1 MDAFTVT
8 ATITASPQTVYS
20 AWLSSKGHTDMT
32 GGTAKC
38 SAQAG
43 GAFTAWDGYITGK
56 NLELVAGEKIVQ
68 TWRTTEF
75 LDDDPDSQIE
85 LTLAQSESGTKLTL
99 KHTGIP
105 AGQGGDYKS
114 GWTEFYFTPMKAYFG
129 RK

>member
-38 SAQAG
+38 SAKAG